1 MPQQDKFIVNGL
13 SKTYSEVYKQNLN
26 DLIPSSNFGNPG
38 PSGTVNYQVVTIA
51 ISLFPFFF
59 LFFCFFFFFIKTMSF
74 DEKLIKQFNTGL
86 ILLLLTQLRHQTIF
100 DI

>member
-1 MPQQDKFIVNGL
+1 MPQRDKFIVNGL

-38 PSGTVNYQVVTIA
+38 PSGTVNYQVVTVA

-59 LFFCFFFFFIKTMSF
+59 FFIKTPSF
-74 DEKLIKQFNTGL
+74 DENLIKQFNTGL